1 MMILNQVYPGGGN
14 GVEEIASAIST
25 GYLCGFQGALLTY

>member
-1 MMILNQVYPGGGN
+1 MMILNQVYPGGGGN

-25 GYLCGFQGALLTY
+25 GYLLSEL